1 MHSFVHSKKLLAAA
15 LALSLAACANMNTP
29 VASGA
34 SSAYPPAATAGS
46 AYVRYGVVQSIE
58 LVPMN
63 NSTSGGIG
71 VGTVAGALVGGILG
85 NTLLDVR
92 ESLKHG
98 EVVWDDQGVPNGEIR
113 IWVDLRRQTISV
125 YRSDHE
131 IGTALIAYGTDE
143 KETPS
148 GSFKILSKHRYYRSR
163 TYAAEM
169 PYSLFITLDGIALHS
184 SPLRS
189 GYATHGCIGLPE
201 QFARQLFELAG
212 IGTTVDIGRS
222 STALRRQLTN

>member
-1 MHSFVHSKKLLAAA
+1 MRRVALSVGFGLSLFLLLLSPALIFADDATKALEPALIDQRPSEGLSPSFKIVGRVRVATTDAAA
-15 LALSLAACANMNTP
+15 AAAAGLM
-29 VASGA
+29 
-34 SSAYPPAATAGS
+34 PPN
-46 AYVRYGVVQSIE
+46 VK
-58 LVPMN
+58 
-63 NSTSGGIG
+63 
-71 VGTVAGALVGGILG
+71 
-85 NTLLDVR
+85 TLLDVR

-98 EVVWDDQGVPNGEIR
+98 EFVWDDQGVPNGEIR

-212 IGTTVDIGRS
+212 VGTTVDIGRS